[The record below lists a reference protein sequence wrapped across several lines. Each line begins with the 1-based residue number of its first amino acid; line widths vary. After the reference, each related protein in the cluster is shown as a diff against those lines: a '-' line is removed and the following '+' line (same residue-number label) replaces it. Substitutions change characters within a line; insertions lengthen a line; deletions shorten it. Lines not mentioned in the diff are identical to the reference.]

1 VKENKMSK
9 KTVLLCGVD
18 GYIGNALCQRLLN
31 EGYEV
36 VGIDNFLRRFWIEH
50 DMKSKSAIPILSM
63 DEKIQRF
70 KKMGDFHFY
79 NIDISK
85 DPSLGLEKI
94 FKMHLPEIIVNLAHI
109 PSGPYSQIS
118 REHANT
124 TLKNNILGTNNML
137 WLVREIVPEC
147 HYITIG
153 TTGEYD
159 HYANIDIEE
168 GYIKIKHKGRESVEM
183 IYPRRPG
190 SIYHSSKT
198 ASTYLID
205 FLTRTWMLK
214 CTDVQQSIVFGS
226 YTDDINKSKIYSRL
240 DSDEAGGTVINRFI
254 VQTLIGE
261 PLTIYG
267 EGKHQRGFLS
277 LNDSIQALMI
287 AVKNEPI
294 SGHVQV
300 WNQLSEWHSMNEIA
314 GMVVEVAE
322 NRGMNIDVRHIP
334 SPRTEYTGNHY
345 YKYST
350 AKLASLG
357 YIPTRTIKQEVDY
370 VFGLLSQSNE
380 YFDLKDV
387 VIPKIKWRK

>member
-1 VKENKMSK
+1 M
-9 KTVLLCGVD
+9 KTVLLAGVD
-18 GYIGNALCQRLLN
+18 GYIGNALCQRLLK

-36 VGIDNFLRRFWIEH
+36 VGIDNFLRRHWIEH
-50 DMKSKSAIPILSM
+50 DMKSKSATPILSM
-63 DEKIQRF
+63 YDKIERF
-70 KKMGDFHFY
+70 KKLGKFHFY
-79 NIDISK
+79 NVDISK
-85 DPSLGLEKI
+85 DETFGIRRI
-94 FKMHLPEIIVNLAHI
+94 FEMHKPEIVVNLAHI

-118 REHANT
+118 RSHAT
-124 TLKNNILGTNNML
+124 ITLQNNILGTNNML
-137 WLVREIVPEC
+137 WLVREIVPDA

-159 HYANIDIEE
+159 HYSNIDIEE
-168 GYIKIKHKGRESVEM
+168 GYIKINHKGRESVEM

-190 SIYHSSKT
+190 SIYHTSKT

-205 FLTRTWMLK
+205 FLCRTWQLK
-214 CTDVQQSIVFGS
+214 CTDVQQSVVFGA
-226 YTDDINKSKIYSRL
+226 YTDEIDLSKIYSRL

-254 VQTLIGE
+254 VQTLLGI

-267 EGKHQRGFLS
+267 EGKHQRGFIS

-287 AVKNEPI
+287 AVKNEPPE
-294 SGHVQV
+294 GHVQV

-314 GMVVEVAE
+314 GMVHEVAE
-322 NRGMNIDVRHIP
+322 LRGMDISSQHIP

-350 AKLASLG
+350 EKLASLG
-357 YIPTRTIKQEVDY
+357 YKPTRSIKREVDY
-370 VFGLLSQSNE
+370 VFDVLATTND

-387 VIPKIKWRK
+387 VMPKSSGDN